1 MALKLR
7 VSLVLAFATSI
18 LTILVG
24 FSNGI
29 ATTAI
34 LYRTL
39 VSLVLFS
46 VLGYICGQFAERFL
60 QQEVD
65 KPEMTGQNLD
75 IIANVDQEAELPV
88 SEFKPLSPD
97 NFENITLTQK

>member
-7 VSLVLAFATSI
+7 VSLILAVAASI
-18 LTILVG
+18 LTISVG
-24 FSNGI
+24 LFNGI

-34 LYRTL
+34 VYRTL
-39 VSLVLFS
+39 VSTVLFS

-65 KPEMTGQNLD
+65 KPEMKGQNFD
-75 IIANVDQEAELPV
+75 IIANEDQEAELPV
-88 SEFKPLSPD
+88 SEFTPLSPD